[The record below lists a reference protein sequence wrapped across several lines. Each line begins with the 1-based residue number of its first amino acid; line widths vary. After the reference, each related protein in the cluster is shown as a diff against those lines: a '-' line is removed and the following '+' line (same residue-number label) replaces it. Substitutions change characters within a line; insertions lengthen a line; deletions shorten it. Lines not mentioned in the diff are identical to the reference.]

1 MLKIHTKTAI
11 AIYILTC
18 DFSLGF
24 SSSSLRQMCSIFE
37 VRDFSHYVRARALFQ
52 FLRRLKVGL
61 Q

>member
-37 VRDFSHYVRARALFQ
+37 VRDFSHYVRARALFPI
-52 FLRRLKVGL
+52 LKEA
-61 Q
+61 